1 MVSVIDVNLQGDGES
16 AGGRRKQE
24 EGVNMMYRGKQR
36 SVPEIMI
43 ELREDDPE
51 MKQVITAHSFRVGQ
65 TIAEPEELSGNLFTL
80 MKGRV
85 QLVREGPNGRRLA
98 IATLGPG
105 AMFGEGALLGA
116 FEPSIK
122 AVALSDCVVWMVPEP
137 YAQTLAIRYPALSWG
152 LLQTVGLRLAQ
163 VEDRMEEVAY
173 KRLPERLAGLLL
185 ELANGGKA
193 IRGTSHQALADMLG
207 TYRETISAILRSFK
221 DDGLVELGY
230 RKIELRDVPGLK
242 AAAGNVD

>member
-1 MVSVIDVNLQGDGES
+1 
-16 AGGRRKQE
+16 
-24 EGVNMMYRGKQR
+24 MMYRGKQR
-36 SVPEIMI
+36 SVPEILI
-43 ELREDDPE
+43 ELREDDPDL
-51 MKQVITAHSFRVGQ
+51 KQVISAASFRAGQ
-65 TIAEPEELSGNLFTL
+65 TVAEPEMLNSSLYTL

-85 QLVREGPNGRRLA
+85 QLIREGPNGRRLA

-105 AMFGEGALLGA
+105 AMFGDGALLGA
-116 FEPSIK
+116 VEPTVK
-122 AVALSDCVVWMVPEP
+122 AVALTDCVVWAVPESH
-137 YAQTLAIRYPALSWG
+137 AQALALRHPALSWG
-152 LLQTVGLRLAQ
+152 LLQTVGQRLAQ

-185 ELANGGKA
+185 ELANGSKA

-230 RKIELRDVPGLK
+230 RKIELRDVQGLK
-242 AAAGNVD
+242 AAAGNSD

>member
-1 MVSVIDVNLQGDGES
+1 MIF
-16 AGGRRKQE
+16 
-24 EGVNMMYRGKQR
+24 RGKQR

-43 ELREDDPE
+43 ELREDDTE
-51 MKQVITAHSFRVGQ
+51 LKQVLTAHSFRAGQ
-65 TIAEPEELSGNLFTL
+65 IVAEPEVLDGNLFTL

-85 QLVREGPNGRRLA
+85 QLIREGPNGRRLA

-105 AMFGEGALLGA
+105 AIFGEGALLGA
-116 FEPSIK
+116 TEPTVK

-137 YAQTLAIRYPALSWG
+137 QAQALTLRYPALSWG
-152 LLQTVGLRLAQ
+152 LLQTVGQRLAQ

-185 ELANGGKA
+185 ELSNGSKA

-207 TYRETISAILRSFK
+207 TYRETISAILRGFK

-230 RKIELRDVPGLK
+230 RRIELRDVQGLK
-242 AAAGNVD
+242 VAAGDVE